1 MQLPVSFP
9 DPFVGPPM
17 FFLKYKK
24 KRKKGRVK
32 LCGIKKKNI
41 WYIFNLHKLPVKV
54 RKTGEDKCRNICK
67 GDSFAKQFLFPAKKI
82 FSDDGMNTAF
92 INGRAAV
99 HNRFMGLMLFVIMNN
114 GNMIFQGN
122 LGIRN
127 HGR

>member
-67 GDSFAKQFLFPAKKI
+67 GDSFAKQFLLDVYKRQVLHQIILMILMMIMMTILKMISRMTLKTKI
-82 FSDDGMNTAF
+82 SNYH
-92 INGRAAV
+92 IQLEV
-99 HNRFMGLMLFVIMNN
+99 
-114 GNMIFQGN
+114 
-122 LGIRN
+122 
-127 HGR
+127 